1 MSSKKEQQRKA
12 GQLHR
17 RKMRVRSKVHG
28 TPDRPRMAVHRTL
41 KHMFVQVV
49 DDTKAVTL
57 VSACSLDPVVRETFE
72 DGDTKTKKS
81 FKIGLKIAELVKE
94 KGIEEVAFD
103 RQGFLYH
110 GRIKAVAD
118 GARKGGLKF

>member
-1 MSSKKEQQRKA
+1 
-12 GQLHR
+12 
-17 RKMRVRSKVHG
+17 
-28 TPDRPRMAVHRTL
+28 MAVHRTL
-41 KHMFVQVV
+41 KHIFVQVV
-49 DDTKAVTL
+49 DDTKGATI
-57 VSACSLDPVVRETFE
+57 VSACSLDPSVKETFE
-72 DGDTKTKKS
+72 DKDTKTKKS
-81 FKIGLKIAELVKE
+81 FKIGLKVAELVKE